1 MALSKVE
8 NPFTGQII
16 PVEFTGDEPTQQEL
30 ASLYNFLNQSNEQSN
45 TPLTKEEFIDKRK
58 YDQTKSTFQTVKEFG
73 EGVVEGAG
81 EIVKQGGEALDEL
94 PPGYQMILAP
104 NYDKFFDAIGDIV
117 DLGGRDFVR
126 FAKTLG
132 GAAMDKLGGYSEEE
146 EIDREYKRYIENF
159 DYHTKVR
166 PAMLASDEIEFKK
179 IVNFGANF
187 VDPFLAFPVA
197 KLGTMAVRAPLV
209 ALQKG
214 ATKGAYATR
223 SKGLVG
229 TSRFL
234 QKTGKA
240 VGGVDKGVEIIGKI
254 GAYPSEMAARA
265 GAYATRKAVKGTALG
280 AGLALQGI
288 GKLGAGV
295 EKVASAPRKAVTA
308 MAGKLRNIGEGA
320 PSAAALSSQVTGA
333 ISGVPGFLE
342 VGIAE
347 GIGILAKKVGGG
359 TGQLLRILAE
369 PASNKRFLYRVATS
383 EKVSPQMRKAAM
395 FAYSNYGTSLGD
407 GAFNMLANGLSI
419 GAINSALAGLSGED
433 ARTAGAG
440 FGAGAVIGGALPF
453 GQRGMRAGK
462 RDVARDD
469 KSIDSHMAN
478 KLTSLQRESF
488 LKLPK
493 PAQVMLA
500 TLEEAGVGAP
510 KVMIVEPKLYL
521 EMLNKDRVEKGMEPL
536 NRAPKG
542 HFQKADRTIFINEK
556 FLPRGSKEATEIAA
570 HEVGHDFI
578 YQALGEDPGMLELI
592 LDKYKTTADKGTPYY
607 FKFGPSRKATAEDV
621 GNGVATREGQVIP
634 GEPIGDPIYLS
645 DEAVQIATDY
655 DRIQRGISVGRDAG
669 KLAQEIGAD
678 QFAMMF
684 SKDPNAFNNFHPRL
698 RRHLIYSARKVLA
711 SIGVVKPDTGNPLSN
726 PISKTMLKNPSIQR
740 LFDNYGKARG
750 IELDEK
756 ANLAKDSVTIQPKK
770 GQSGEDRYTE
780 LFGGQGLSLR
790 DARNLIVSNKSLIRQ
805 VKSIMKMYK
814 DEPRDTWS
822 VTKNGKFTGKN
833 LLQDLR
839 TIFTRN
845 DPFGN
850 VANILDALQEAINQ
864 RIGVRFGYR
873 SGTKGKYQ
881 NPFKIRDV
889 ALYAWEV
896 SGFGGG
902 RPSLKVLGYNQAVV
916 RSNIQVLVEKGYI
929 KDPNQFM
936 LDLEKQGQR
945 ALEDPEGRIN
955 PEGRDENVLM
965 TVAFGLKESAPN
977 IKSEGLRDLLES
989 KAVKKSFVSYD
1000 VEALAG
1006 LTKGKDKAFAFN
1018 YSNIRDN
1025 YNPFR
1030 QADEN
1035 FYIPTGEAD
1044 VSNILQAIR
1053 ENDDGFTMDLKA
1065 RFAKAGFVVAP
1076 SKATEF
1082 VINQNKLDSETL
1094 RGYLETHAEMFE
1106 REGAHLGG
1114 WLKKPTGEYMLDVV
1128 FPLSYE
1134 DAVRHAMWGDQD
1146 AIFDL
1151 STFNEIA
1158 TRNET
1163 TKKVQPPEGFPESA
1177 EQILR
1182 QKPSDLGAAAE
1193 GSFRDS
1199 SPIRNESIESI
1210 RRRAEGSQSE
1220 VREPPP
1226 SQARGE
1232 EIDPNLFLPEG
1243 FHGTPHTFDPEPGA
1257 PLGRFRSDKIGTGE
1271 GNQAFGHGLYFAS
1284 RQDVA
1289 EHYQN
1294 MERRFFD
1301 GRPFDRNNVKH
1312 EAADL
1317 LSNWKDRAELVE
1329 YLGRKLKIEPSEK
1342 NSQLLE
1348 IVKNQQ
1354 EAKETKTS
1362 KGSLYK
1368 VEIAPKDSE
1377 FLLWDEYIKNQPKG
1391 VRKKLQKVI
1400 DRYEMKGLE
1409 DRTLGEFYELL
1420 GVRLEIKDDL
1430 GFGSGYPAASAA
1442 LKEVGIPGI
1451 RYKDRRSFIKD
1462 DSDVFNYVVFDEAD
1476 VQITDKL
1483 FMPALEDAKA
1493 LVEQRGRVAE
1503 AAEETFFGK
1512 MLPKMLRKVGGQ
1524 LKPSTRNI
1532 REAARRAIEDT
1543 EVFLKE
1549 NPQFAD
1555 YYNADMEKVRS
1566 LLDSAYNGIIDDEML
1581 YYRLTLGLTSPGTS
1595 LPANVGDGL
1604 NIFNLKKQD
1613 GNLDKIKLGESEKGN
1628 VVVEE
1633 SPFQISGLT
1642 APTKAKALKIVDR
1655 LEKEKGGIRQAVEF
1669 LEEGIP
1675 MKELHKFKLEMG
1687 FKGRVGKVGDIQRI
1701 VKAATGQDKLIPRM
1715 FIFGPKVGAYT
1726 LNAIGRHNYNTID
1739 VWEARFIRS
1748 YFRGMFSKNT
1758 GLPANVDEH
1767 ALMTRFTEMFQ
1778 EEYNRMTGQNLETSA
1793 LQALRWFY
1801 MIDTAK
1807 KLGYTGAS
1815 TNETISGYTERY
1827 LTRLG
1832 LDQGSGGQSNAT
1844 TDGGVSAQAGPT
1856 EQQFLPQPRQLNRV
1870 TSRPASPQVSNRFMM
1885 MPAAARAAVA
1895 SGQTLDRFR
1904 N

>member
-16 PVEFTGDEPTQQEL
+16 PVKFAGDEPTQQEL

-45 TPLTKEEFIDKRK
+45 TPLTKEEFIDKRR
-58 YDQTKSTFQTVKEFG
+58 YDQTKSTFQTVAEFG
-73 EGVVEGAG
+73 EGVVEGAS

-104 NYDKFFDAIGDIV
+104 NYEKFFDAIGDIV

-132 GAAMDKLGGYSEEE
+132 GAAMDKLGGYTEEE

-179 IVNFGANF
+179 IANFGANF

-265 GAYATRKAVKGTALG
+265 GAYATRKAIKGTALG

-308 MAGKLRNIGEGA
+308 LAGKLRNIGEGA
-320 PSAAALSSQVTGA
+320 PSAAALSGQVTGA

-342 VGIAE
+342 AGIAE

-359 TGQLLRILAE
+359 AGQVLRILAE

-419 GAINSALAGLSGED
+419 GAINSALAGLAGED

-536 NRAPKG
+536 TRAPKG

-578 YQALGEDPGMLELI
+578 YQALGEDPSMLELI

-621 GNGVATREGQVIP
+621 ANGVATREGQVIP

-655 DRIQRGISVGRDAG
+655 DRIQRGIAVGRDAG

-698 RRHLIYSARKVLA
+698 RRHLIDSARKVLA

-756 ANLAKDSVTIQPKK
+756 ANLANDSVTIQPKK

-864 RIGVRFGYR
+864 KDRGPLRLSKR
-873 SGTKGKYQ
+873 HQ
-881 NPFKIRDV
+881 RKI
-889 ALYAWEV
+889 
-896 SGFGGG
+896 
-902 RPSLKVLGYNQAVV
+902 
-916 RSNIQVLVEKGYI
+916 
-929 KDPNQFM
+929 
-936 LDLEKQGQR
+936 
-945 ALEDPEGRIN
+945 
-955 PEGRDENVLM
+955 
-965 TVAFGLKESAPN
+965 
-977 IKSEGLRDLLES
+977 
-989 KAVKKSFVSYD
+989 
-1000 VEALAG
+1000 
-1006 LTKGKDKAFAFN
+1006 
-1018 YSNIRDN
+1018 
-1025 YNPFR
+1025 
-1030 QADEN
+1030 
-1035 FYIPTGEAD
+1035 
-1044 VSNILQAIR
+1044 
-1053 ENDDGFTMDLKA
+1053 
-1065 RFAKAGFVVAP
+1065 
-1076 SKATEF
+1076 
-1082 VINQNKLDSETL
+1082 
-1094 RGYLETHAEMFE
+1094 
-1106 REGAHLGG
+1106 
-1114 WLKKPTGEYMLDVV
+1114 
-1128 FPLSYE
+1128 
-1134 DAVRHAMWGDQD
+1134 
-1146 AIFDL
+1146 
-1151 STFNEIA
+1151 
-1158 TRNET
+1158 
-1163 TKKVQPPEGFPESA
+1163 
-1177 EQILR
+1177 
-1182 QKPSDLGAAAE
+1182 
-1193 GSFRDS
+1193 
-1199 SPIRNESIESI
+1199 
-1210 RRRAEGSQSE
+1210 
-1220 VREPPP
+1220 
-1226 SQARGE
+1226 
-1232 EIDPNLFLPEG
+1232 
-1243 FHGTPHTFDPEPGA
+1243 PEP
-1257 PLGRFRSDKIGTGE
+1257 I
-1271 GNQAFGHGLYFAS
+1271 
-1284 RQDVA
+1284 
-1289 EHYQN
+1289 
-1294 MERRFFD
+1294 
-1301 GRPFDRNNVKH
+1301 
-1312 EAADL
+1312 
-1317 LSNWKDRAELVE
+1317 
-1329 YLGRKLKIEPSEK
+1329 
-1342 NSQLLE
+1342 
-1348 IVKNQQ
+1348 
-1354 EAKETKTS
+1354 
-1362 KGSLYK
+1362 
-1368 VEIAPKDSE
+1368 
-1377 FLLWDEYIKNQPKG
+1377 
-1391 VRKKLQKVI
+1391 
-1400 DRYEMKGLE
+1400 
-1409 DRTLGEFYELL
+1409 
-1420 GVRLEIKDDL
+1420 
-1430 GFGSGYPAASAA
+1430 
-1442 LKEVGIPGI
+1442 
-1451 RYKDRRSFIKD
+1451 
-1462 DSDVFNYVVFDEAD
+1462 
-1476 VQITDKL
+1476 
-1483 FMPALEDAKA
+1483 
-1493 LVEQRGRVAE
+1493 
-1503 AAEETFFGK
+1503 
-1512 MLPKMLRKVGGQ
+1512 
-1524 LKPSTRNI
+1524 
-1532 REAARRAIEDT
+1532 
-1543 EVFLKE
+1543 
-1549 NPQFAD
+1549 
-1555 YYNADMEKVRS
+1555 
-1566 LLDSAYNGIIDDEML
+1566 
-1581 YYRLTLGLTSPGTS
+1581 
-1595 LPANVGDGL
+1595 
-1604 NIFNLKKQD
+1604 
-1613 GNLDKIKLGESEKGN
+1613 
-1628 VVVEE
+1628 
-1633 SPFQISGLT
+1633 
-1642 APTKAKALKIVDR
+1642 
-1655 LEKEKGGIRQAVEF
+1655 
-1669 LEEGIP
+1669 
-1675 MKELHKFKLEMG
+1675 
-1687 FKGRVGKVGDIQRI
+1687 
-1701 VKAATGQDKLIPRM
+1701 
-1715 FIFGPKVGAYT
+1715 
-1726 LNAIGRHNYNTID
+1726 
-1739 VWEARFIRS
+1739 
-1748 YFRGMFSKNT
+1748 
-1758 GLPANVDEH
+1758 
-1767 ALMTRFTEMFQ
+1767 
-1778 EEYNRMTGQNLETSA
+1778 
-1793 LQALRWFY
+1793 
-1801 MIDTAK
+1801 
-1807 KLGYTGAS
+1807 
-1815 TNETISGYTERY
+1815 
-1827 LTRLG
+1827 
-1832 LDQGSGGQSNAT
+1832 
-1844 TDGGVSAQAGPT
+1844 
-1856 EQQFLPQPRQLNRV
+1856 
-1870 TSRPASPQVSNRFMM
+1870 
-1885 MPAAARAAVA
+1885 
-1895 SGQTLDRFR
+1895 
-1904 N
+1904 

>member
-16 PVEFTGDEPTQQEL
+16 PVEFAGNDPTQQEL
-30 ASLYNFLNQSNEQSN
+30 ASLYNFLGQTNDQSN
-45 TPLTKEEFIDKRK
+45 TPLTMDEFVDKRR
-58 YDQTKSTFQTVKEFG
+58 YDKTKSTFQTVKEFG
-73 EGVVEGAG
+73 EGVIEGAG
-81 EIVKQGGEALDEL
+81 DIANQAGEAIDEL
-94 PPGYQMILAP
+94 PPGYLMILAP
-104 NYDKFFDAIGDIV
+104 DYEKFFDSIGDIV
-117 DLGGRDFVR
+117 NLGGRDFVR

-132 GAAMDKLGGYSEEE
+132 PAAMDKLGGYNEKE

-166 PAMLASDEIEFKK
+166 PAMLDSGEIEFKK
-179 IVNFGANF
+179 IANFGANF
-187 VDPFLAFPVA
+187 VDPFLAFPLA

-223 SKGLVG
+223 SKGLVS

-240 VGGVDKGVEIIGKI
+240 VGAVDKGVEIIGKI

-265 GAYATRKAVKGTALG
+265 GAYATRKAVKGAALG
-280 AGLALQGI
+280 TGLALQGI

-320 PSAAALSSQVTGA
+320 PSAAALSGQVTGA

-342 VGIAE
+342 AGIAE

-359 TGQLLRILAE
+359 AGQVLRILAE

-395 FAYSNYGTSLGD
+395 FAYSKYGTSLGD

-419 GAINSALAGLSGED
+419 GAINSALAGLAGED

-488 LKLPK
+488 VKLPK

-521 EMLNKDRVEKGMEPL
+521 EMLNKDRAEKGLEPL
-536 NRAPKG
+536 TRAPKG
-542 HFQKADRTIFINEK
+542 HFQKSDRTIFINDK
-556 FLPRGSKEATEIAA
+556 FLPRGAKEATEIAA

-592 LDKYKTTADKGTPYY
+592 LDKYKTTADKGTAYY
-607 FKFGPSRKATAEDV
+607 FKFGPSRKATPEDV
-621 GNGVATREGQVIP
+621 ANGLASREGESIQ
-634 GEPIGDPIYLS
+634 GEPLGEPIYLS

-655 DRIQRGISVGRDAG
+655 NRIQRGISVGRDAG

-698 RRHLIYSARKVLA
+698 RRHIIDSARKVLT

-756 ANLAKDSVTIQPKK
+756 ANLANNSVTIQPKK

-845 DPFGN
+845 DQFGN

-929 KDPNQFM
+929 KDPKQFM

-977 IKSEGLRDLLES
+977 IKSEGLRDLLNS

-1035 FYIPTGEAD
+1035 FYIPA
-1044 VSNILQAIR
+1044 
-1053 ENDDGFTMDLKA
+1053 
-1065 RFAKAGFVVAP
+1065 
-1076 SKATEF
+1076 
-1082 VINQNKLDSETL
+1082 
-1094 RGYLETHAEMFE
+1094 Y
-1106 REGAHLGG
+1106 
-1114 WLKKPTGEYMLDVV
+1114 
-1128 FPLSYE
+1128 
-1134 DAVRHAMWGDQD
+1134 
-1146 AIFDL
+1146 
-1151 STFNEIA
+1151 
-1158 TRNET
+1158 
-1163 TKKVQPPEGFPESA
+1163 
-1177 EQILR
+1177 
-1182 QKPSDLGAAAE
+1182 
-1193 GSFRDS
+1193 
-1199 SPIRNESIESI
+1199 
-1210 RRRAEGSQSE
+1210 
-1220 VREPPP
+1220 
-1226 SQARGE
+1226 
-1232 EIDPNLFLPEG
+1232 
-1243 FHGTPHTFDPEPGA
+1243 HGTPHTFTPEAGSPF
-1257 PLGRFRSDKIGTGE
+1257 GRFRTKKIGTGE
-1271 GNQAFGHGLYFAS
+1271 GEQAYGYGLYFADS
-1284 RQDVA
+1284 KAVA
-1289 EHYQN
+1289 EWY
-1294 MERRFFD
+1294 
-1301 GRPFDRNNVKH
+1301 K
-1312 EAADL
+1312 
-1317 LSNWKDRAELVE
+1317 KELTE
-1329 YLGRKLKIEPSEK
+1329 GS
-1342 NSQLLE
+1342 
-1348 IVKNQQ
+1348 
-1354 EAKETKTS
+1354 ETK
-1362 KGSLYK
+1362 GSIYK
-1368 VEIAPKDSE
+1368 VELAPE
-1377 FLLWDEYIKNQPKG
+1377 NH
-1391 VRKKLQKVI
+1391 
-1400 DRYEMKGLE
+1400 
-1409 DRTLGEFYELL
+1409 ELL
-1420 GVRLEIKDDL
+1420 DYDKGFFDQPEFIQDILYKNGMVIGEADTGMYTGREIYENLAFELNSDKR
-1430 GFGSGYPAASAA
+1430 ASETLRQA
-1442 LKEVGIPGI
+1442 GI
-1451 RYKDRRSFIKD
+1451 RGNKYLDGASRSKGKGD
-1462 DSDVFNYVVFDEAD
+1462 YNYVIFDEGD
-1476 VQITDKL
+1476 VQITDRIFMRDLADIDELDAKINRGAFKL
-1483 FMPALEDAKA
+1483 LGFKAPKFQKFITAKGKPTFAKKDGKGFYTPTKWYHSGFIGSDAGTGKPSWTPNIKNSDPQAFFLTEDKVFAKDIFEDKKDMYDEDGSVYDKESAPPIELATNVSKVWDYHNADHVDLVLDDMIKEYRSYMKLGDDGTPTFKQLQSNKELKAKEVRSKVEKGDWKVIESAIDAIKREGFDSFLVHEDGSDNLGVFNPQDIKLIKDENVVDAEFSFNRTSEVSGGFDPNNPDIRFMPALEDAKA
-1493 LVEQRGRVAE
+1493 LVEKQGRVAE
-1503 AAEETFFGK
+1503 AAEDAFFGK
-1512 MLPKMLRKVGGQ
+1512 MFPKMLRKVGGG

-1555 YYNADMEKVRS
+1555 YYKADMAKVRA
-1566 LLDSAYNGIIDDEML
+1566 LLDDAYNGILDDEML

-1604 NIFNLKKQD
+1604 NIFNLKRQD

-1628 VVVEE
+1628 VVVAE

-1675 MKELHKFKLEMG
+1675 LNELHKFKQEMG
-1687 FKGRVGKVGDIQRI
+1687 FKGKVGKVGDVRRI
-1701 VKAATGQDKLIPRM
+1701 VKSATGQDKLIPRM

-1748 YFRGMFSKNT
+1748 YFKGMFSKNT

-1870 TSRPASPQVSNRFMM
+1870 TSRPARTQPTNRFMM

-1895 SGQTLDRFR
+1895 QGETLERFR

>member
-1 MALSKVE
+1 MALSRVQ

-16 PVEFTGDEPTQQEL
+16 PVEFAGDEPTQQEL

-45 TPLTKEEFIDKRK
+45 TPLTKEEFIDKRR
-58 YDQTKSTFQTVKEFG
+58 YDQTKSTFQTVAEFG
-73 EGVVEGAG
+73 EGIIEGAG
-81 EIVKQGGEALDEL
+81 EIVKQGGEALDEM
-94 PPGYQMILAP
+94 PSPYMMILAP
-104 NYDKFFDAIGDIV
+104 DYEKFFDTVGDIV
-117 DLGGRDFVR
+117 NLGGRDFVR

-132 GAAMDKLGGYSEEE
+132 GAAMDKLGDYSEAE
-146 EIDREYKRYIENF
+146 EIEREYKRYIENF

-166 PAMLASDEIEFKK
+166 PAMLDSDEIEFKK
-179 IVNFGANF
+179 ITNFGANF

-197 KLGTMAVRAPLV
+197 KLGTMAARAPLV

-223 SKGLVG
+223 NKGLVT

-240 VGGVDKGVEIIGKI
+240 VGAVDKGVEIIGKI

-280 AGLALQGI
+280 TGLALQGI

-308 MAGKLRNIGEGA
+308 LAGKLRNIGEGA
-320 PSAAALSSQVTGA
+320 PSAAALSGQVTGA

-342 VGIAE
+342 AGIAE

-359 TGQLLRILAE
+359 AGQVLRILAE

-407 GAFNMLANGLSI
+407 GAFNMMANGLSI
-419 GAINSALAGLSGED
+419 GAINSALAGLAGED

-440 FGAGAVIGGALPF
+440 FGAGVVIGGALPF

-536 NRAPKG
+536 TRAPKG

-607 FKFGPSRKATAEDV
+607 FKFGPSRKATVEDV
-621 GNGVATREGQVIP
+621 ANGVATREGQVIP

-645 DEAVQIATDY
+645 DEAVQISTDY

-698 RRHLIYSARKVLA
+698 RRHLIDSARKVLA
-711 SIGVVKPDTGNPLSN
+711 SIGVIKPDTGNPLSN

-756 ANLAKDSVTIQPKK
+756 ANLANDSVTIQPKK

-1035 FYIPTGEAD
+1035 FYNPVE
-1044 VSNILQAIR
+1044 
-1053 ENDDGFTMDLKA
+1053 
-1065 RFAKAGFVVAP
+1065 
-1076 SKATEF
+1076 
-1082 VINQNKLDSETL
+1082 
-1094 RGYLETHAEMFE
+1094 
-1106 REGAHLGG
+1106 
-1114 WLKKPTGEYMLDVV
+1114 
-1128 FPLSYE
+1128 
-1134 DAVRHAMWGDQD
+1134 
-1146 AIFDL
+1146 
-1151 STFNEIA
+1151 
-1158 TRNET
+1158 
-1163 TKKVQPPEGFPESA
+1163 VQ
-1177 EQILR
+1177 
-1182 QKPSDLGAAAE
+1182 E
-1193 GSFRDS
+1193 GSPVSVFRKSLPRDKAAQTRTFKNPVYLNDGS
-1199 SPIRNESIESI
+1199 RLSGVADNNNQDPFYGFDKNGQQFSI
-1210 RRRAEGSQSE
+1210 RREFLTPDKIVGSRDNDRTAKIIRRELREGTILVSDMTDNNLYSPEPNRKDKSNAQVQGQKGIRGVYAEE
-1220 VREPPP
+1220 VRKYGYRTNPATRGDDFREGIQRVYDEHPVGKAVEVKSLDFYKDPQTGLFLSEDSLAGMAVTP
-1226 SQARGE
+1226 DADLVSVFKHPDSNANVKEMLGEASQYAKTLDAYDVNGFL
-1232 EIDPNLFLPEG
+1232 PNLYSQFG
-1243 FHGTPHTFDPEPGA
+1243 FKPVARVKFNREFAPDGWPYDKLGEPDIVLMVKDPE
-1257 PLGRFRSDKIGTGE
+1257 
-1271 GNQAFGHGLYFAS
+1271 
-1284 RQDVA
+1284 
-1289 EHYQN
+1289 
-1294 MERRFFD
+1294 
-1301 GRPFDRNNVKH
+1301 NN
-1312 EAADL
+1312 
-1317 LSNWKDRAELVE
+1317 
-1329 YLGRKLKIEPSEK
+1329 
-1342 NSQLLE
+1342 
-1348 IVKNQQ
+1348 
-1354 EAKETKTS
+1354 
-1362 KGSLYK
+1362 
-1368 VEIAPKDSE
+1368 IAPVK
-1377 FLLWDEYIKNQPKG
+1377 
-1391 VRKKLQKVI
+1391 
-1400 DRYEMKGLE
+1400 M
-1409 DRTLGEFYELL
+1409 
-1420 GVRLEIKDDL
+1420 
-1430 GFGSGYPAASAA
+1430 
-1442 LKEVGIPGI
+1442 
-1451 RYKDRRSFIKD
+1451 
-1462 DSDVFNYVVFDEAD
+1462 D
-1476 VQITDKL
+1476 VQGFDKVREQVPVMDGMDAWDYAAQFGEKAKAKSL
-1483 FMPALEDAKA
+1483 DDDKMFMPALEDAKA

-1581 YYRLTLGLTSPGTS
+1581 YYRLALGLTSPGTS

-1613 GNLDKIKLGESEKGN
+1613 GNLDKIKLGESAKGN
-1628 VVVEE
+1628 VVIAD
-1633 SPFQISGLT
+1633 SPFEISGTT
-1642 APTKAKALKIVDR
+1642 APTKARALKIVDR

-1669 LEEGIP
+1669 LEEAIP
-1675 MKELHKFKLEMG
+1675 MNELHKFKQEMG
-1687 FKGRVGKVGDIQRI
+1687 YKGRVGKPGDVKRI
-1701 VKAATGQDKLIPRM
+1701 VKSATGQDKLIPRM

-1778 EEYNRMTGQNLETSA
+1778 EEYNRMTGENLETSA

-1832 LDQGSGGQSNAT
+1832 LDQGSGGQSNAA

-1870 TSRPASPQVSNRFMM
+1870 TSRPARPQVSNRFMM

-1895 SGQTLDRFR
+1895 QGETLDRFR

>member
-16 PVEFTGDEPTQQEL
+16 PVEFAGDEPTQQEL
-30 ASLYNFLNQSNEQSN
+30 ESLYNFLNQSNEQSN
-45 TPLTKEEFIDKRK
+45 TPLTKEEFIDKRR
-58 YDQTKSTFQTVKEFG
+58 YDQTKSTFQTVAEFG
-73 EGVVEGAG
+73 EGIIEGAG

-104 NYDKFFDAIGDIV
+104 NYEKFFDAIGDIV

-132 GAAMDKLGGYSEEE
+132 GAAMDKLGGYTEEE

-179 IVNFGANF
+179 IANFGANF

-265 GAYATRKAVKGTALG
+265 GAYATRKAIKGSALG

-308 MAGKLRNIGEGA
+308 LAGKLRNIGEGA
-320 PSAAALSSQVTGA
+320 PSAAALSGQVTGA

-342 VGIAE
+342 AGIAE

-359 TGQLLRILAE
+359 AGQVLRILAE

-395 FAYSNYGTSLGD
+395 FAYSNYGTSMGD

-419 GAINSALAGLSGED
+419 GAINSALAGLAGED

-536 NRAPKG
+536 TRAPKG

-621 GNGVATREGQVIP
+621 ANGVATREGQVIP

-645 DEAVQIATDY
+645 DEAVQIGTDY

-698 RRHLIYSARKVLA
+698 RRHLIDSARKVLA

-756 ANLAKDSVTIQPKK
+756 ANLANDSVTIKPKK

-929 KDPNQFM
+929 KDPDKFM

-989 KAVKKSFVSYD
+989 KVVKKSFVSYD

-1030 QADEN
+1030 QSSEPLFRTDNNLYSPEPNRKDKSNAQVQGQKGIRGVSAEEVRQYGYRTNPATRGDDFREGIQRVYDEHPVGKAVEVKSLDFYKDPQTGLFLSEDSLAGMAVTPDADLVSVFKHPDSNANVKEML
-1035 FYIPTGEAD
+1035 GEASEYAKTLDAYD
-1044 VSNILQAIR
+1044 VNGFLPNLYSQFGFKPVARVKFNREFAPDGWPYDKLGEPDIVLMVKDPENNIAPVKMDVQGFDKVR
-1053 ENDDGFTMDLKA
+1053 EQVPVMDGMDAWDYAAQFGEK
-1065 RFAKAGFVVAP
+1065 AKAK
-1076 SKATEF
+1076 S
-1082 VINQNKLDSETL
+1082 LD
-1094 RGYLETHAEMFE
+1094 
-1106 REGAHLGG
+1106 
-1114 WLKKPTGEYMLDVV
+1114 D
-1128 FPLSYE
+1128 
-1134 DAVRHAMWGDQD
+1134 
-1146 AIFDL
+1146 
-1151 STFNEIA
+1151 
-1158 TRNET
+1158 
-1163 TKKVQPPEGFPESA
+1163 
-1177 EQILR
+1177 
-1182 QKPSDLGAAAE
+1182 
-1193 GSFRDS
+1193 
-1199 SPIRNESIESI
+1199 
-1210 RRRAEGSQSE
+1210 
-1220 VREPPP
+1220 
-1226 SQARGE
+1226 
-1232 EIDPNLFLPEG
+1232 
-1243 FHGTPHTFDPEPGA
+1243 
-1257 PLGRFRSDKIGTGE
+1257 DK
-1271 GNQAFGHGLYFAS
+1271 
-1284 RQDVA
+1284 
-1289 EHYQN
+1289 
-1294 MERRFFD
+1294 M
-1301 GRPFDRNNVKH
+1301 
-1312 EAADL
+1312 
-1317 LSNWKDRAELVE
+1317 
-1329 YLGRKLKIEPSEK
+1329 
-1342 NSQLLE
+1342 
-1348 IVKNQQ
+1348 
-1354 EAKETKTS
+1354 
-1362 KGSLYK
+1362 
-1368 VEIAPKDSE
+1368 
-1377 FLLWDEYIKNQPKG
+1377 
-1391 VRKKLQKVI
+1391 
-1400 DRYEMKGLE
+1400 
-1409 DRTLGEFYELL
+1409 
-1420 GVRLEIKDDL
+1420 
-1430 GFGSGYPAASAA
+1430 
-1442 LKEVGIPGI
+1442 
-1451 RYKDRRSFIKD
+1451 
-1462 DSDVFNYVVFDEAD
+1462 
-1476 VQITDKL
+1476 

-1512 MLPKMLRKVGGQ
+1512 MMPKILRKVGGQ

-1555 YYNADMEKVRS
+1555 YYNKDMEKVRA
-1566 LLDSAYNGIIDDEML
+1566 LLDDAYNGIIDDEML

-1613 GNLDKIKLGESEKGN
+1613 GNLDKIKLGESAKGN
-1628 VVVEE
+1628 VVIAD
-1633 SPFQISGLT
+1633 SPFEISGTT
-1642 APTKAKALKIVDR
+1642 APTKARALKIVDR

-1669 LEEGIP
+1669 LEEAIP
-1675 MKELHKFKLEMG
+1675 MNELHKFKQEMG
-1687 FKGRVGKVGDIQRI
+1687 YKGKVGKPGDVKRI
-1701 VKAATGQDKLIPRM
+1701 VKSATGQDKLIPRM

-1748 YFRGMFSKNT
+1748 YFKGMFSKNT

-1827 LTRLG
+1827 ITRLG

-1844 TDGGVSAQAGPT
+1844 TDGGVSAQPGPT

-1870 TSRPASPQVSNRFMM
+1870 TSRPASPQTSNRFMM

-1895 SGQTLDRFR
+1895 SGQTLERFR